1 MVVDEEKCT
10 GCEMCQPYCPV
21 MAIETKDVAKGS
33 VSCIDQDRCVE
44 CGVCLRANVCP
55 VDAIYMPEIG
65 WPRAVRAAFSNPLA
79 PHRETRE
86 LGRGTEEMKTNDVT
100 GLFPCGVAGLAVEMG
115 RPGVGASLSDVQRM
129 TMALAEQGV
138 RFAPQNPV
146 TNLMVDITRGQLEP
160 EILTERV
167 LSAIIEFTVA
177 MDQLQAVLNTIK
189 EVAASIKTVFSLDL
203 ISRVSEDGAI
213 PVLPIVKETGLTVR
227 PNAKTN
233 LGLGRP
239 LKEEA

>member
-1 MVVDEEKCT
+1 MLVDEEKCT
-10 GCEMCQPYCPV
+10 GCEACHPYCPV
-21 MAIETKDVAKGS
+21 MAIETKDGAKGL

-55 VDAIYMPEIG
+55 VDAIYMPELG

-100 GLFPCGVAGLAVEMG
+100 GLFPRGVAGVAVEMG
-115 RPGVGASLSDVQRM
+115 RPGAGTSLSDVQLM
-129 TMALAEQGV
+129 TMALAKRGV

-146 TNLMVDITRGQLEP
+146 TNLMVDIKKGQLES

-167 LSAIIEFTVA
+167 LSAIIEFSVG
-177 MDQLQAVLNTIK
+177 MDRLQEVLNTIK
-189 EVAASIKTVFSLDL
+189 QVAAMIRTVFSLDV
-203 ISRVSEDGAI
+203 ISRVSDDGAI
-213 PVLPIVKETGLTVR
+213 PVLPIIKTAGLAAR